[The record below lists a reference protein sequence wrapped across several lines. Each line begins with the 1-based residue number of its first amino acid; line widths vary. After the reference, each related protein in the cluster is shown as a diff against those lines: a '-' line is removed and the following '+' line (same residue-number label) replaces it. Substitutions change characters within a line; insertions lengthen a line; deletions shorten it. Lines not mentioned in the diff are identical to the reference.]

1 MKMFV
6 IQQLQFKEF
15 YSLVKLFEYVHG
27 ANSSVGRV
35 LWPVFEGNVVRL
47 FSELF
52 CLFRSH
58 GFRCRSLLLCTNVPN
73 DSNVMV

>member
-1 MKMFV
+1 MKMLV

-27 ANSSVGRV
+27 ANSLVGRV

-52 CLFRSH
+52 SVCSEAIVFVVDPYYYVIMYL
-58 GFRCRSLLLCTNVPN
+58 
-73 DSNVMV
+73 MIQM

>member
-6 IQQLQFKEF
+6 IQQLQFNEF

-27 ANSSVGRV
+27 ANSSVEKV
-35 LWPVFEGNVVRL
+35 LWPVLEGNVVVRL

-52 CLFRSH
+52 SICLEAIVFIVDPYYYV
-58 GFRCRSLLLCTNVPN
+58 LMYL
-73 DSNVMV
+73 MIQI

>member
-1 MKMFV
+1 MKMVV
-6 IQQLQFKEF
+6 IQQLQFNEF

-35 LWPVFEGNVVRL
+35 LWPVFEGNVVVRL

-52 CLFRSH
+52 SVCSEAIVFIVDLYYYVLMH
-58 GFRCRSLLLCTNVPN
+58 L
-73 DSNVMV
+73 MIQM